1 MICRNSI
8 APLSKSEQVSW
19 DERFMHLALRL
30 GRRGM
35 GQTAENPSVGCVL
48 VQFTGNGPI
57 IVGQGHTQPGGRPH
71 AERVA
76 LAVAGDQAKG
86 ATAYVTLE
94 PCSHT
99 GKSPPCSQGLIEAGI
114 ARVVCAKG
122 DPDPRVNGRGFGML
136 RTAGIEVETNL
147 LEARAKRDL
156 SGFLSRTQTNR
167 PWLQAKM
174 AISPDGFIGSRDE
187 ANVPI
192 TGLAAKKRT
201 YALRSRADA
210 ILVGIETALI
220 DDPSLTVRLPGLEDR
235 SPIRIVLDSKGRI
248 PLSTNLVRT
257 AESVPT
263 WIIASGH
270 ISAEKALALEA
281 RGCKLLL
288 TDPTSRGHVDLDQAL
303 KLLAEEGINTL
314 FAETGATL
322 AKVLLSKQ
330 LIDEF
335 ILYRGANPIG
345 EGLRPFGIDPQQAL
359 IRAGFSLE
367 HQSAMGQDRAMTF
380 VRNEPRF

>member
-1 MICRNSI
+1 MIHGYPT
-8 APLSKSEQVSW
+8 APLSKSEQAQW

-48 VQFTGNGPI
+48 VQFMATGPV
-57 IVGQGHTQPGGRPH
+57 IVGKGHTQPGGRPH
-71 AERVA
+71 AERAA

-99 GKSPPCSQGLIEAGI
+99 GKSPPCSQGLIEAGV

-122 DPDPRVNGRGFGML
+122 DPDPRVSGRGFEML
-136 RTAGIEVETNL
+136 RAAGIEVETGL
-147 LEARAKRDL
+147 FEAQAKRDL
-156 SGFLSRTQTNR
+156 TGFLSRTQTKR

-174 AISPDGFIGSRDE
+174 AVSPDGFIGSRDK
-187 ANVPI
+187 ANVPV
-192 TGLAAKKRT
+192 TGFEAKKRT

-210 ILVGIETALI
+210 ILVGIDTVLI
-220 DDPSLTVRLPGLEDR
+220 DDPSLTVRLPGLEAT

-248 PLSTNLVRT
+248 PLSANLVRT

-270 ISAEKALALEA
+270 ISAEKALTLEA

-288 TDPTSRGHVDLDQAL
+288 TDPTTGGHVDLDQAL
-303 KLLAEEGINTL
+303 ELLAEEGINTL
-314 FAETGATL
+314 FAETGARL
-322 AKVLLSKQ
+322 AKTLLSKQ

-335 ILYRGANPIG
+335 VVYRGTNSIG
-345 EGLRPFGIDPQQAL
+345 DGLRPFDVDPQQAL
-359 IRAGFSLE
+359 MEAGFSLE
-367 HQSAMGQDRAMTF
+367 HQSLMGQDRAMTF
-380 VRNEPRF
+380 VRNTPRF

>member
-1 MICRNSI
+1 MIHGYPT
-8 APLSKSEQVSW
+8 APLAKSEQTQW

-48 VQFTGNGPI
+48 VQFTDNGPV

-76 LAVAGDQAKG
+76 LAAAGGHAKG

-122 DPDPRVNGRGFGML
+122 DPDPRVSGRGFEML
-136 RTAGIEVETNL
+136 RAAGIEVETGL
-147 LEARAKRDL
+147 FEEQAKRDL
-156 SGFLSRTQTNR
+156 SGFLSRTQTKR
-167 PWLQAKM
+167 PWIQAKM
-174 AISPDGFIGSRDE
+174 AVSPDGFIGSRDK

-192 TGLAAKKRT
+192 TGLEAKKRT

-210 ILVGIETALI
+210 ILVGIDTVLI

-248 PLSTNLVRT
+248 PLSANLVRT

-270 ISAEKALALEA
+270 ISAEKALTLEA

-288 TDPTSRGHVDLDQAL
+288 TDPTAGGHVDLDQARE
-303 KLLAEEGINTL
+303 LLAEEGINTL

-322 AKVLLSKQ
+322 AKTLLTKQ

-335 ILYRGANPIG
+335 FLYRGNIAIG
-345 EGLRPFGIDPQQAL
+345 DGLQPFDIDPQQAL
-359 IRAGFSLE
+359 MEVGFSLE
-367 HQSAMGQDRAMTF
+367 HQSLMGQDRAMTF
-380 VRNEPRF
+380 VRNTPRF

>member
-1 MICRNSI
+1 MTQPIPSVS
-8 APLSKSEQVSW
+8 LSKSEQASW
-19 DERFMHLALRL
+19 DERFMQLALRL

-48 VQFTGNGPI
+48 VQFVENGPI

-76 LAVAGDQAKG
+76 LNEAGKKARG

-99 GKSPPCSQGLIEAGI
+99 GKSPPCSQGLIESGI

-122 DPDPRVNGRGFGML
+122 DPDPRVSGRGFEML
-136 RTAGIEVETNL
+136 RDAGIEVETGL
-147 LEARAKRDL
+147 LEAEAKRDL
-156 SGFLSRTQTNR
+156 SGFLSRTQTKR
-167 PWLQAKM
+167 PWVQAKM
-174 AISPDGFIGSRDE
+174 AISPDDFIGSRDD

-192 TGLAAKKRT
+192 TGPEAKNRT

-210 ILVGIETALI
+210 ILVGIDTVLI
-220 DDPSLTVRLPGLEDR
+220 DDPSLTVRLPGLEET

-248 PLSTNLVRT
+248 PLSAKLVQT
-257 AESVPT
+257 AKSVPT
-263 WIIASGH
+263 WILASGH
-270 ISAEKALALEA
+270 ISAEKALTLEA

-288 TDPTSRGHVDLDQAL
+288 TDPTPGGHVDLDQAL
-303 KLLAEEGINTL
+303 ELLAEEGINNL
-314 FAETGATL
+314 FCETGATL
-322 AKVLLSKQ
+322 AKTLLKKQ

-335 ILYRGANPIG
+335 ILYRGTTPLG
-345 EGLRPFGIDPQQAL
+345 EGLRAFDQSPEQAL
-359 IRAGFSLE
+359 RDAGFALE
-367 HQSAMGQDRAMTF
+367 HQRMMGQDRAMTYL
-380 VRNEPRF
+380 RKAPRF